1 MQAGNTG
8 HICDVNSRL
17 AGGTQDL
24 TQDAMKFE
32 A

>member
-8 HICDVNSRL
+8 VNSRL

-32 A
+32 AQP